1 MGTLQDAKRKR
12 DRSEEDSEI
21 ANDSVDDT
29 VDYGGE
35 GFEAL
40 GYSTAHLFAG
50 LSTRDEVCRLLIK
63 DYLALI
69 IY

>member
-1 MGTLQDAKRKR
+1 MASVAAPSQDTKRKR
-12 DRSEEDSEI
+12 NRSEEDGEAGSD
-21 ANDSVDDT
+21 AADDV

-50 LSTRDEVCRLLIK
+50 LTTRDEVRRVLP
-63 DYLALI
+63 ALQ
-69 IY
+69 